1 MIRLKRAYD
10 PPEAG
15 EGSRFLVDHL
25 WPRGVKKEALQL
37 DAWLKDAAPSSE
49 LRRWFGH
56 DPAKW
61 QEFQMCY
68 AQELDDTPESWKPL
82 LQAARQ
88 GDITLIYSARDEE
101 GEIYQERRIR
111 PSVAASSIF
120 LPFIGQS
127 GFFYASLMS

>member
-61 QEFQMCY
+61 QEFQMRY
-68 AQELDDTPESWKPL
+68 AQELDGEPEAWKPL
-82 LQAARQ
+82 LQAAKQ
-88 GDITLIYSARDEE
+88 GDITLIYSARDNDHNNAVVLKA
-101 GEIYQERRIR
+101 YLERQLK
-111 PSVAASSIF
+111 A
-120 LPFIGQS
+120 
-127 GFFYASLMS
+127 

>member
-1 MIRLKRAYD
+1 
-10 PPEAG
+10 
-15 EGSRFLVDHL
+15 
-25 WPRGVKKEALQL
+25 VKKEALQL

-61 QEFQMCY
+61 QEFQMRY
-68 AQELDDTPESWKPL
+68 AQELDDKPESWKPL
-82 LQAARQ
+82 LQASRL
-88 GDITLIYSARDEE
+88 GDTTLIYSERDEE

-127 GFFYASLMS
+127 GFFYASSMSILLETFGSLYFGIRNIHRA